1 MASVPLSL
9 HSHDSDCDWVD
20 PRIDITVKAVHWSTP
35 STLACTLYGADSAD
49 WGEQLNGAY
58 NLVRFLHLRDQ
69 QKTIVV
75 ARVPLQ
81 PADGWNSDRSTAI
94 STQIT
99 SEVATMEYIEAHI
112 NIPIPHIIHYSADF
126 SDSGVRS
133 PYIMMSK
140 VDGAPLSSVWSTM
153 EDRQRDT
160 VLRQVVEIILELSSQ
175 RFDRIG
181 ALFREDGMGKNAW
194 HIEPMSFAN
203 ADSSMIAHRVLSSK
217 TYTSS
222 TDYWIAVA
230 NANIDIELNSNFG
243 RGPNASGYAQA
254 WFMRSLIPALYN
266 PSLDVAGFPLSPGD
280 FHSQNIIVTDVESN
294 PRITAVLDWEL
305 SSTLPTSSFAQYP
318 LFIVNHPAWKD
329 DNPLCARNIRDQ
341 SAFNKFMQEAELKR
355 DPEAVK
361 CFLRHSRIV
370 VAFIY
375 SNNVFVTPC
384 HIPSSM
390 TSSLRTFSE
399 TTRRRN
405 FLWIITG
412 H

>member
-1 MASVPLSL
+1 
-9 HSHDSDCDWVD
+9 
-20 PRIDITVKAVHWSTP
+20 
-35 STLACTLYGADSAD
+35 
-49 WGEQLNGAY
+49 
-58 NLVRFLHLRDQ
+58 
-69 QKTIVV
+69 
-75 ARVPLQ
+75 
-81 PADGWNSDRSTAI
+81 
-94 STQIT
+94 
-99 SEVATMEYIEAHI
+99 
-112 NIPIPHIIHYSADF
+112 
-126 SDSGVRS
+126 
-133 PYIMMSK
+133 
-140 VDGAPLSSVWSTM
+140 
-153 EDRQRDT
+153 
-160 VLRQVVEIILELSSQ
+160 
-175 RFDRIG
+175 
-181 ALFREDGMGKNAW
+181 
-194 HIEPMSFAN
+194 
-203 ADSSMIAHRVLSSK
+203 
-217 TYTSS
+217 
-222 TDYWIAVA
+222 
-230 NANIDIELNSNFG
+230 
-243 RGPNASGYAQA
+243 
-254 WFMRSLIPALYN
+254 MRSLIPALYN

-280 FHSQNIIVTDVESN
+280 FHTQNIMVTDVESN

-318 LFIVNHPAWKD
+318 LFIANHPAWKD

-384 HIPSSM
+384 HIPM